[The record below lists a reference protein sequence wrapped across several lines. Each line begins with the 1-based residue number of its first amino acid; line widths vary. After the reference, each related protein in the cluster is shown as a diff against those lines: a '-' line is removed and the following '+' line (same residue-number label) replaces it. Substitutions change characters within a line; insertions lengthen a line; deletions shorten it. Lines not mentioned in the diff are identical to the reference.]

1 MSLASVVSGIST
13 IVDVVGSLVQGNAA
27 AKQVKAEAEAGARQS
42 EAQAKVDREQAAR
55 EKLVASQQE
64 GDFRLRQ
71 SRAAS
76 SIRAAAGARG
86 VQVDVGSILL
96 SAEDFARQTEM
107 QALRIR
113 EGGEVRSTRLEQQA
127 DLLTSQ
133 AGSIRSLGS
142 SRASAA
148 RTAGFFGAGTSLLS
162 GGFRTAQ
169 ILQDE

>member
-1 MSLASVVSGIST
+1 MSIASIVSGIAT
-13 IVDVVGSLVQGNAA
+13 VVGVVGSIVQGNAQ
-27 AKQVKAEAEAGARQS
+27 AKQIEGQAEASAIQS
-42 EAQAKVDREQAAR
+42 EATAKINREQAAR
-55 EKLVASQQE
+55 EVLVASQQE

-71 SRAAS
+71 RRAAS
-76 SIRAAAGARG
+76 DIRAAAGARG
-86 VQVDVGSILL
+86 VFVDVGSILL
-96 SAEDFARQTEM
+96 SAEDFARQTEI

-127 DLLTSQ
+127 SLLTSQ
-133 AGSIRSLGS
+133 AGATRSLGS
-142 SRASAA
+142 SGASAA

>member
-1 MSLASVVSGIST
+1 MSLASVISGVATLAS
-13 IVDVVGSLVQGNAA
+13 VVGSIVQGNAA

-42 EAQAKVDREQAAR
+42 EAQAKADREQAER
-55 EKLVASQQE
+55 EVLVAAQQE

-71 SRAAS
+71 RRAAS
-76 SIRAAAGARG
+76 DIRAAAGARG
-86 VQVDVGSILL
+86 VSVDVGSILL
-96 SAEDFARQTEM
+96 TAEDFSRQTEI

-127 DLLTSQ
+127 DLLASR

-162 GGFRTAQ
+162 GGFRTAR
-169 ILQDE
+169 ILQEE